1 MSTFGEEDS
10 MFRRIALYTAAA
22 MLAVALGNGPVAA
35 QQAGQPQAIKRTI
48 LETHD
53 VPGTGFESVLGIAE
67 IAPTAEFARP
77 THPSTE
83 NGYVLEGSLTL
94 NAEGQPT
101 RTLKAGES
109 SFMPASVVHWG
120 SAGPTGAKI
129 LAVWVVEKGK
139 PLASPAPV
147 K

>member
-1 MSTFGEEDS
+1 
-10 MFRRIALYTAAA
+10 MFRRIVLYAAA
-22 MLAVALGNGPVAA
+22 ATLAVALGNGPVAA

-48 LETHD
+48 
-53 VPGTGFESVLGIAE
+53 PPNG
-67 IAPTAEFARP
+67 EFARH
-77 THPSTE
+77 THPGTE